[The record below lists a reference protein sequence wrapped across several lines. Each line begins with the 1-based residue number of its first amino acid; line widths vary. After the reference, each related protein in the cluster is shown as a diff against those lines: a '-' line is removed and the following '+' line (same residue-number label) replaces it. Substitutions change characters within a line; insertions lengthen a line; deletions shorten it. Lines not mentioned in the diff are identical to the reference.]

1 MRRNGSGARACQDGS
16 RGSVSIYFIAAA
28 AGLVLVTALLIDFAR
43 VAAFRKQAELA
54 TKSGVRSVLS
64 SFDPALYERFGL
76 FARGGEPADELFA
89 DTLAGNAESGGDGA
103 FPYLDTRWESSGV
116 TESRPLAGHDV
127 FRRQVLEEMKYK
139 APIDLTID
147 LADRLRGM
155 TGMIEETRK
164 TVDLLERMQDAYER
178 REAAL
183 DEALENQ
190 RAFGKRVRQAL
201 AASIPLPPV
210 PIAPGQATGNVSN
223 VADAANQ
230 YDDYAAKRAEDEAR
244 REAIRAQEEERIRL
258 EEERKRKRD
267 EAADA
272 GEAGEGLGSDWSDYK
287 EPLLPSLPM
296 PQYEAIVSG
305 YESGV
310 TSLSARLSKAAEEV
324 LAKAE
329 ASYEDARKAWLKA
342 KEANEEMNRIAAEGA
357 DIVGAAPG
365 TTGASGSESPA
376 EQAAAMAELRR
387 KAAELVLEPQY
398 FASYEAELSRQR
410 EQGSSVIGRASAFAS
425 SAATLPGS
433 NGRGAGI
440 RSEAAALQ
448 NEFANFANAYGASG
462 SVLASREASFQ
473 AHRSQEEAR
482 KQEEEKAKSEW
493 GGASRLLGLLS
504 GKGGTPE
511 EREAFDRV
519 DELFK
524 ENMAWNKAEEE
535 AAAEASRGEDP
546 NEGRDEALSGTGDLL
561 HIVEESL
568 LGVRDRLYYSEY
580 AISRLTKYEPANVK
594 AMFEGK
600 EAPLPLEAQQ
610 AEYVL
615 YGFANPSGNI
625 AAAYGEIFAF
635 RLAIRT
641 MEGFVECG
649 KLGHPLL
656 VLVAALVYGIRNA
669 VLDIHSLV
677 DEGSIQLSKYAKIP
691 MTYDDYLRLFLLLH
705 GGSESQTG
713 RMIAVVEYE
722 TGLSLQETYTYASG
736 EGTASVKLWFFPGL
750 ARMFGRIDR
759 MSGTVK
765 GGRYEATYSADMA
778 YQ

>member
-1 MRRNGSGARACQDGS
+1 MHGSGGGAGA
-16 RGSVSIYFIAAA
+16 RGSVSLYFIAAT
-28 AGLVLVTALLIDFAR
+28 AGLVLITALLIDFAR

-64 SFDPALYERFGL
+64 SYDPLLYEHFGL
-76 FARGGEPADELFA
+76 FARGGEPADEVFA
-89 DTLAGNAESGGDGA
+89 DTLAGNAEAGGDDA
-103 FPYLDTRWESSGV
+103 FPYLDTHWESSGV

-155 TGMIEETRK
+155 AGMIEDTRK
-164 TVDLLERMQDAYER
+164 TVDLLERMQDAYDR

-183 DEALENQ
+183 DETLAKQ
-190 RAFGKRVRQAL
+190 RALGEAVQASL
-201 AASIPLPPV
+201 SASVSLSSTTVSPGEATGSVSYVSDAAS
-210 PIAPGQATGNVSN
+210 
-223 VADAANQ
+223 Q
-230 YDDYAAKRAEDEAR
+230 YDDYVAKRTEDEAR
-244 REAIRAQEEERIRL
+244 REAIRAQEEERRRL
-258 EEERKRKRD
+258 EEERERKRK
-267 EAADA
+267 EAAEA
-272 GEAGEGLGSDWSDYK
+272 GEPGEGLGSDWSEYE
-287 EPLLPSLPM
+287 EPLLPSLPL
-296 PQYEAIVSG
+296 PQYEEIVRA

-310 TSLSARLSKAAEEV
+310 RDLSARLAEAADKART
-324 LAKAE
+324 KAE
-329 ASYEDARKAWLKA
+329 AAYRDAREAWQEA

-357 DIVGAAPG
+357 EIAGAAPA
-365 TTGASGSESPA
+365 TGVSDSESPA
-376 EQAAAMAELRR
+376 EQAAALAELRR
-387 KAAELVLEPQY
+387 KAAELVLESSY
-398 FASYEAELSRQR
+398 FAGYETELSQQR
-410 EQGSSVIGRASAFAS
+410 EQGLSVIGRASAYAS
-425 SAATLPGS
+425 SVASLPGS
-433 NGRGAGI
+433 TGRGPGI
-440 RSEAAALQ
+440 RSEAADLQ
-448 NEFANFANAYGASG
+448 GAFAHFASAYGPSG

-473 AHRSQEEAR
+473 AHRSREEER
-482 KQEEEKAKSEW
+482 KQEEENAKSEW

-504 GKGGTPE
+504 GKGGTRE

-524 ENMAWNKAEEE
+524 ENMAWNKAEAE
-535 AAAEASRGEDP
+535 AAAEAARGDDP
-546 NEGRDEALSGTGDLL
+546 HEGRDEALSGTGDLL
-561 HIVEESL
+561 RIVEENL
-568 LGVRDRLYYSEY
+568 LGARDQLFFSEY
-580 AISRLTKYEPANVK
+580 AISRMTKYEPSNVK
-594 AMFEGK
+594 AMFEGR
-600 EAPLPLEAQQ
+600 EAPLPPEAQQ

-641 MEGFVECG
+641 MEGFVECS

-677 DEGSIQLSKYAKIP
+677 DQGSIQLSKYAKIP
-691 MTYDDYLRLFLLLH
+691 MTYDDYLRLFLQMH

-713 RMIAVVEYE
+713 RMIAIVEYE
-722 TGLSLQETYTYASG
+722 SGLSLREAYTYASG

-750 ARMFGRIDR
+750 ARMLGRVDR
-759 MSGTVK
+759 LGGTVK